1 MKAEITKTK
10 FNFAKPSKE
19 EEAQNKLRGSDQAS
33 SISRKL
39 ADTEG
44 VDWTAKGLLGPI
56 RNQGLCGACWA
67 FSAVG
72 SIESAMAIAKYNK
85 MTPSQQGEEWD
96 LADVD
101 TNGRVTEELGLVIP
115 LSEQNLIDC
124 DVMNQ
129 QGCDG
134 GL

>member
-39 ADTEG
+39 ADTDG

-85 MTPSQQGEEWD
+85 MTPSQQGEEWG

-101 TNGRVTEELGLVIP
+101 TNGRVT
-115 LSEQNLIDC
+115 
-124 DVMNQ
+124 
-129 QGCDG
+129 
-134 GL
+134 